1 MNLQERAKKQAEL
14 IKEVQDINSY
24 LAPFNEECATIES
37 IDIFYTPFSTEDRE
51 EGPMQKIM
59 LIGTGRN
66 NALEQAIQTAVKN
79 AVESII
85 NPRIAVIQSEID
97 KLENA

>member
-14 IKEVQDINSY
+14 IKEVQGLNSY
-24 LAPFNEECATIES
+24 LAPFNEECATIEN
-37 IDIFYTPFSTEDRE
+37 IAICYTPFSTEDRE
-51 EGPMQKIM
+51 EGPMQRIM
-59 LIGTGRN
+59 LTGTGRN
-66 NALEQAIQTAVKN
+66 NALEQDIEKAVKN
-79 AVESII
+79 VVESII